1 MILTQKGSPFGK
13 RDKTPRATF
22 PLISAFCE
30 LVVVGNG
37 GGGRGG
43 RELSAIISFKILNDF
58 ENISK
63 GLEATFI
70 SEDLVLRSYLVT
82 DLFQHHS
89 TGALH

>member
-1 MILTQKGSPFGK
+1 MGEG
-13 RDKTPRATF
+13 
-22 PLISAFCE
+22 E
-30 LVVVGNG
+30 G
-37 GGGRGG
+37 GEGG

>member
-1 MILTQKGSPFGK
+1 MILTQKLSPFGK

-37 GGGRGG
+37 
-43 RELSAIISFKILNDF
+43 

-70 SEDLVLRSYLVT
+70 SEDLVFRSYLVT